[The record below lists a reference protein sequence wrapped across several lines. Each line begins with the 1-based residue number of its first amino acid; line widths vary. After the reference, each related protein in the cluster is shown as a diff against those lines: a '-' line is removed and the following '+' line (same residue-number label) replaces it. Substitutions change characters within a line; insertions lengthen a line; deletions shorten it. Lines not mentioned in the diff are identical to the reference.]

1 MGGARFSE
9 EPSSGRLRRLPRAPR
24 AGERWV
30 AGFPSPGCVG
40 RFRPEEGARPAPR
53 PPAGLTRCRPR
64 CGCVSGPGSGRRGG
78 WASAPWR
85 APWRSAY
92 WRTGWGSGTRPSAA
106 GHLPA
111 TGARVRSSRPA
122 GPAPGAE
129 PGCGVG
135 VGPGC
140 GGGSPLTQRRVGTV
154 LVLLGAAHWGTA
166 CTAGAGD
173 SFRSGPQ
180 DPRFPIPPPPR
191 PPASYLACASF
202 CSRTSGPHSGSGR
215 PGDTPL
221 DYREG

>member
-30 AGFPSPGCVG
+30 AGFPSPGCAG

-140 GGGSPLTQRRVGTV
+140 GRLSPYPAPGGHSP
-154 LVLLGAAHWGTA
+154 
-166 CTAGAGD
+166 CTAGGCTLGHCLHGGG
-173 SFRSGPQ
+173 RRQ
-180 DPRFPIPPPPR
+180 LQER
-191 PPASYLACASF
+191 PP
-202 CSRTSGPHSGSGR
+202 GPPLPHTPSSAAPSLL
-215 PGDTPL
+215 PGMCIILQPHFRAT
-221 DYREG
+221 

>member
-140 GGGSPLTQRRVGTV
+140 GEALPLPSAGWAQSLYCWGLHTGALPARRGQETASGAAPRTPASPYPLLRGPQPLTWHVHHS
-154 LVLLGAAHWGTA
+154 AAALPGHIA
-166 CTAGAGD
+166 ALAGQA
-173 SFRSGPQ
+173 
-180 DPRFPIPPPPR
+180 
-191 PPASYLACASF
+191 
-202 CSRTSGPHSGSGR
+202 TPH
-215 PGDTPL
+215 
-221 DYREG
+221 